1 MNAYIRFIVIT
12 LFTFSISGCDKTGEY
27 QVFAIKYGELGKAP
41 ATGSVIGATKTDSID
56 VAYSIWLLIKPDG
69 KKILVDAGF
78 IDTANHC
85 HNYIRPDSALLSMN
99 ISPQD
104 VSELILTHPHYDHI
118 GGITLFPN
126 ARIWMNQD
134 DFDYFVG
141 PAWEKDGNRIGLN
154 KQDVTNLL
162 SIKSEGR
169 LKLFRGDDV
178 EFMPGIKAY
187 TGSRHTWENFY
198 LLVNSNSGKDKVL
211 VASDAVWF
219 YLNLEKELPASISF
233 DSVAY
238 VNAMKRMKTLI
249 RDPDLI
255 LPGHDNQVFSKFP
268 KVNERVVRIM

>member
-1 MNAYIRFIVIT
+1 MKFLIMVF
-12 LFTFSISGCDKTGEY
+12 LFLVFASVHIECSKEVKY
-27 QVFAIKYGELGKAP
+27 QVYAIKYGEMGKAP

-78 IDTANHC
+78 IDSAKHC

-141 PAWEKDGNRIGLN
+141 PAWEKEGNPIGLN

-187 TGSRHTWENFY
+187 TGSRHTCENFY
-198 LLVNSNSGKDKVL
+198 LVVNSTSEKDKVL